1 MKRKMIILGLVSATL
16 SFGSFS
22 FAAEDELLNILD
34 GKAKSSPEKESEAM
48 PTSPLRRLIG
58 KTNAEQNIFF
68 SHLEKSDYEAAL
80 FQWASAF
87 ENHSFA
93 KSPSGHALR
102 AYILFQAGLTL
113 TGLEDLLQI
122 EDSKKVDSFILGMWR
137 SAAPETHPAWG
148 QLWVQKWNGTW
159 TEVFGVNAEIR
170 VRSRQLDGFENMNL
184 VKDLMSKS
192 KPGTR
197 ERGLLQWQ
205 LILALI
211 NEDTGKAAQALAH
224 LMKQE
229 NNPIGEDLLT
239 VTAARM
245 LFQNGFMD
253 AAIKYYEK
261 VPKSS
266 DYWFEAQEEMA
277 WSQLRKAAPHEA
289 LAITK
294 TLNQPYF
301 AVMSGPEATFLRALA
316 QLKVCDYTGVVATI
330 NGFRR
335 DFRDRTAALVQI
347 GKDAN
352 TPEVKDLLKK
362 RAEGKIKFVEMGP
375 TLKTVPRWA
384 PRDQMLGSLITYEQV
399 LAKEAVRAGQLYA
412 KSMSLGSDR
421 VGFQGDMEN
430 LKNKTEAR
438 RRSAEVQA
446 MKRVQALAAVEVK
459 ETQEILSK
467 LHIVEAEMLQQG
479 MMVDRVAQA
488 KNGKSSELKGAKAQ
502 PQKFQLKYPAE
513 SEIWFDELA
522 NFNVSLKGGCEVTKK
537 E

>member
-1 MKRKMIILGLVSATL
+1 MKRKIAILGLVNVLAL
-16 SFGSFS
+16 SSFS

-34 GKAKSSPEKESEAM
+34 GKGKSTPEKEADAI
-48 PTSPLRRLIG
+48 PTSPLRKMVG
-58 KTNAEQNIFF
+58 KATAEQNIFF
-68 SHLEKSDYEAAL
+68 SHFEKSDFEASL

-87 ENHSFA
+87 ENTTFA
-93 KSPSGHALR
+93 KSASGQALR
-102 AYILFQAGLTL
+102 AFILFQTGLTL
-113 TGLEDLLQI
+113 TGLEDLLMI
-122 EDSKKVDSFILGMWR
+122 EDAKKVDPFVLGMWR
-137 SAAPETHPAWG
+137 SAAPDSHPAWG
-148 QLWVQKWNGTW
+148 QLWVQKWNASW

-170 VRSRQLDGFENMNL
+170 VRSRQLDGFENMAL

-229 NNPIGEDLLT
+229 NNPIGVDLLSM
-239 VTAARM
+239 TAARM

-277 WSQLRKAAPHEA
+277 WSHLRKAAPHEA

-301 AVMSGPEATFLRALA
+301 AVMSGPEATFLRSLA

-352 TPEVKDLLKK
+352 TPDVKDLLKK
-362 RAEGKIKFVEMGP
+362 RGEGKIKFVEMGP
-375 TLKTVPRWA
+375 TLKNIPRWA
-384 PRDQMLGSLITYEQV
+384 PRDQMLGSLITYEQI

-446 MKRVQALAAVEVK
+446 MKRVQVLAATEVK

-479 MMVDRVAQA
+479 TMVDRVTSA
-488 KNGKSSELKGAKAQ
+488 KNGKSSELKAAKGEPA
-502 PQKFQLKYPAE
+502 KFQIKYPAE
-513 SEIWFDELA
+513 SEIWFDELS
-522 NFNVSLKGGCEVTKK
+522 NFNVSLKGGCEVTRK